1 MGVPHII
8 LALLILSNQRF
19 VEFPSFITVPQIK
32 QHFDFLLERL
42 LVSVQL
48 GEDDH
53 QRNKAYEDRPETADC
68 AEYFHCCTPLLFS
81 FAA

>member
-32 QHFDFLLERL
+32 QHFDFLFERL
-42 LVSVQL
+42 LVGMEFCQ
-48 GEDDH
+48 DDH
-53 QRNKAYEDRPETADC
+53 QRDKAYKDRPETADG
-68 AEYFHCCTPLLFS
+68 AEYFHCCTPLLLG